1 MRYAYLI
8 IHTMTEI
15 SIVHTTC
22 KNCVFAQYEGKTQTG
37 CALDYLVKHRENGT
51 EILDAYDN
59 DLEFYIINQKKCNGY
74 RENSWFISKGLSE
87 DSPLTSKINLFKSLN
102 TIGYTLIINF
112 LEIGSSEE
120 DMMNLLNSL
129 QTISIPPQRTVF
141 IRGPEGGETTIYKN
155 INSLLVQANINCK
168 WKIQTM
174 VDDSISNEN
183 ILHNAI
189 NENKNNRFICALKK
203 SKSNIGS
210 IVEKANTLVHDDL
223 KQFTVLTDAEHSA
236 YLFGTGVY
244 RYSLL
249 EHHKDILE
257 DKDSFQLI

>member
-1 MRYAYLI
+1 MNEISI
-8 IHTMTEI
+8 IHTP
-15 SIVHTTC
+15 C
-22 KNCVFAQYEGKTQTG
+22 KKCVFAQYDNKTQIG
-37 CALDYLVKHRENGT
+37 CALDYIEKHRSNGT
-51 EILDAYDN
+51 EILEAYDN

-74 RENSWFISKGLSE
+74 RENSWFIAKGLPENSSIE
-87 DSPLTSKINLFKSLN
+87 SKISLFKSLN

-112 LEIGSSEE
+112 LEIGSNQE
-120 DMMNLLNSL
+120 DMINLSNTL
-129 QTISIPPQRTVF
+129 QTLSITPQKVVF

-155 INSLLVQANINCK
+155 INNLLVGANINCK

-174 VDDSISNEN
+174 VDDSMSNEN

-189 NENKNNRFICALKK
+189 NENKNSRFICALKN
-203 SKSNIGS
+203 SKSNLGHI
-210 IVEKANTLVHDDL
+210 IDQANTIVHTNL
-223 KQFTVLTDAEHSA
+223 QQFTVLTDTDYSA

-257 DKDSFQLI
+257 DKDNFQIV

>member
-1 MRYAYLI
+1 
-8 IHTMTEI
+8 MTEI
-15 SIVHTTC
+15 SIVHTSC
-22 KNCVFAQYEGKTQTG
+22 KNCVFAKYDSKTQTG
-37 CALDYLVKHRENGT
+37 CALDYLNKHKDNGT
-51 EILDAYDN
+51 EIIDAYDN

-74 RENSWFISKGLSE
+74 RENSWFVSKGLPE
-87 DSPLTSKINLFKSLN
+87 DSSLQSKIDLFKNLN
-102 TIGYTLIINF
+102 IIGYTLIINF
-112 LEIGSSEE
+112 IEIGSTPE
-120 DMMNLLNSL
+120 DMINLSNSL
-129 QTISIPPQRTVF
+129 KTISIPPQKTVF
-141 IRGPEGGETTIYKN
+141 IRGPEGNETTIYKN
-155 INSLLVQANINCK
+155 INNLLVGANINCK

-189 NENKNNRFICALKK
+189 NENKNSRFVCALKK

-210 IVEKANTLVHDDL
+210 IIAKGNTIVHTDL
-223 KQFTVLTDAEHSA
+223 KQFTVLTDTEHSA

-257 DKDSFQLI
+257 DKDNFQLI